1 MRTMRAAVVA
11 TVPGTPSIVEVDVGE
26 PGVGEVLVRTV
37 AAGVCHSDLHAMHG
51 AGMTFPTPF
60 VLGHEPAGVVE
71 AVGPGVRRFAPGDH
85 VVACLSAFCGHCPRC
100 VTGRSY
106 QCFTDEFARGPGDAS
121 RLSQGGS
128 VVHQFV
134 GLGGFAEYMLVG
146 QNNVVKIRD
155 EMPLDRAC
163 LLGCGVLT
171 GVGAAL
177 NTAQV
182 DAGAKVAVIGA
193 GGVGLSVIQGA
204 RIANASM
211 IVAVDVDDTKLEL
224 ASALGATATVN
235 ATIDDAVARVVE
247 LTGGGADF
255 VFEAIGNAATVQQGL
270 AMAGT
275 GGVLTVVG
283 IMDFG
288 SSFTVTGTDLVMG
301 KRIQQSLMG
310 SNRFVADIPRLV
322 DHYLGGRLDLDRLV
336 NDTATL
342 DDVPK
347 VLDDLEAGRVLGR
360 TVISF
365 AGSSS

>member
-1 MRTMRAAVVA
+1 MKTMRAAVVQ
-11 TVPGTPSIVEVDVGE
+11 TVPGTPSIVEVEVGE
-26 PGVGEVLVRTV
+26 PGIGEVLVRTV

-51 AGMTFPTPF
+51 DIVTFPTPF
-60 VLGHEPAGVVE
+60 VLGHEPAGIVE

-106 QCFTDEFARGPGDAS
+106 QCSTDEFARGPNDAP
-121 RLSQGGS
+121 RLSQGAT

-134 GLGGFAEYMLVG
+134 GLSGFAEYMLVG

-182 DAGAKVAVIGA
+182 HAGSTVVVIGA
-193 GGVGLSVIQGA
+193 GGVGLSIIQGA
-204 RIANASM
+204 RIAHATT
-211 IVAVDVDDTKLEL
+211 IVAVDVDDDKLAL

-235 ATIDDAVARVVE
+235 ATVEDGSARVVE

-255 VFEAIGNAATVQQGL
+255 VFEAIGNPTTVQQGL
-270 AMAGT
+270 SMCGLGGT
-275 GGVLTVVG
+275 LTVVG
-283 IMDFG
+283 IMDLG
-288 SSFTVTGTDLVMG
+288 AALTVTGADLLMG
-301 KRIQQSLMG
+301 KRIQQSVMG
-310 SNRFVADIPRLV
+310 SNRFVDDIPRLV
-322 DHYLGGRLDLDRLV
+322 DHYLAGRLDLDRLV
-336 NDTATL
+336 NDTVTL
-342 DDVPK
+342 DDVPR
-347 VLDDLEAGRVLGR
+347 VLDDLDAGRVLGR
-360 TVISF
+360 TVVSF
-365 AGSSS
+365 AS